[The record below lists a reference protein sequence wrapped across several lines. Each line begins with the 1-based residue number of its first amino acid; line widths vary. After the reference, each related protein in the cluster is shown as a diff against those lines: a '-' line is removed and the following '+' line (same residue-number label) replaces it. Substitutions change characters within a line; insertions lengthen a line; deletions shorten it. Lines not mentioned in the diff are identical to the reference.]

1 MVLTNAQ
8 KTSFFEDALKMSI
21 PHATVVELANE
32 GIKEPSDL
40 SEFDT
45 STIKQIADNLRRPGG
60 RVPALL
66 TYLA

>member
-8 KTSFFEDALKMSI
+8 KTSFFEDALQMSI

-32 GIKEPSDL
+32 GITEPSDL
-40 SEFDT
+40 SEFNK